1 MDPPGAGRTHPVYA
15 IWMAPFVAMGPTGSN
30 EAVSYTWS
38 WKMTPAEA
46 DARLGDRPTHRL
58 PEET

>member
-1 MDPPGAGRTHPVYA
+1 MDPHGAGRTHTVYA
-15 IWMAPFVAMGPTGSN
+15 VSMAPFVAMGPTGSN
-30 EAVSYTWS
+30 EAVSYTRS

-46 DARLGDRPTHRL
+46 DARLGDRPNHRP